1 MLLSE
6 VRARSAGPSD
16 PLTRSPRKDGPGSA
30 GTMENRTWPH
40 AEISRDCLEAIEAF
54 EAFAHDPAAFGA
66 VPGNPDYDQAMGA
79 ARRARALADVGAMLP
94 ADFAEHRNAGIAEIP
109 AELRERA
116 RAASDLTT
124 PGD

>member
-1 MLLSE
+1 MAE
-6 VRARSAGPSD
+6 
-16 PLTRSPRKDGPGSA
+16 TTTGS
-30 GTMENRTWPH
+30 NPPH
-40 AEISRDCLEAIEAF
+40 AEIYRDCLEAIEAF